1 MNNQNFYTFK
11 GYEAINSNILTP
23 SMEDYLEMICR
34 ILETEKVVRINRLS
48 EELNVKPSSASK
60 MVNNLKEAGLL
71 YYEKYGYV
79 CLSDEG
85 KSVGDY
91 LIFRHSVL
99 NRLLCYINGTENE
112 LEQVEK
118 IEHFINKDTVM
129 NIQKFLDKI
138 CPDF

>member
-11 GYEAINSNILTP
+11 GYEAVNSSILTP

-48 EELNVKPSSASK
+48 EKLSVKPSSASK

-85 KSVGDY
+85 KAIGDY
-91 LIFRHSVL
+91 LIFRHKVL
-99 NRLLCYINGTENE
+99 NRLLCFINGTENE

-118 IEHFINKDTVM
+118 IEHFLNKDTII

-138 CPDF
+138 CPDY